1 MVWCFGAGQASARVG
16 RLEEELVSLKAREGA
31 AREQAQT
38 LEAQVRQLQTDRDA
52 AADQVPSLQQQL
64 GQSSERLAQAEAEAA
79 AAAAKG
85 RFLEERLSAV
95 EEQKAAAERSA
106 EEYMARAKSLGQEL
120 EEQVGG
126 QNCLY
131 HGIHGCIQFRHHL
144 SLTSAQ
150 FVCHIDIQMS
160 SRERSVMLYT
170 AAGQQCDGVN

>member
-1 MVWCFGAGQASARVG
+1 MG

-38 LEAQVRQLQTDRDA
+38 LEAQVKQLQTDRDA
-52 AADQVPSLQQQL
+52 AADQVSSLQQQL
-64 GQSSERLAQAEAEAA
+64 GQSSERLAQAEVEAA
-79 AAAAKG
+79 AAAAKEASS
-85 RFLEERLSAV
+85 LEDRLSAV

-126 QNCLY
+126 QKCLY

-160 SRERSVMLYT
+160 SREV
-170 AAGQQCDGVN
+170 Q